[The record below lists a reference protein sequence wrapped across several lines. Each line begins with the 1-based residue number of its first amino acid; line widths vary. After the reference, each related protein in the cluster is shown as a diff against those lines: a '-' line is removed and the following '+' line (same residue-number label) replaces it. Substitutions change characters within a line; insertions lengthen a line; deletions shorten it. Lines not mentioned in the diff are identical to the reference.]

1 MKLPFLDAYS
11 LIFTFVQSFMLIDS
25 ACREKEVKRVFFT
38 MLLRAKE
45 TGP

>member
-1 MKLPFLDAYS
+1 MFYLCAKYS
-11 LIFTFVQSFMLIDS
+11 MLIDS
-25 ACREKEVKRVFFT
+25 ACREQEVKQVFFT